1 MLIVNVGLILSDIH
15 FYFGFVAYM
24 LARAPTFHRQ
34 RSRSKFTQRNAEN
47 VFEVICGPL
56 REFLCG
62 PLRLKAYYTTKFDL
76 GSNYSF
82 LKDSTGLANAALI
95 A

>member
-1 MLIVNVGLILSDIH
+1 MLTVNVGLILS
-15 FYFGFVAYM
+15 GFVAYM
-24 LARAPTFHRQ
+24 LARAPTFS
-34 RSRSKFTQRNAEN
+34 SRRAQSKYTQRDAEN
-47 VFEVICGPL
+47 VFKVICGPL